1 VVAGKHSRPPSSV
14 KCPLCKV
21 QYSLLSTV
29 SQSFFFYFG
38 HSILGLTMIK
48 IFSFKESNI
57 QSNVTKS
64 YRRARLAE
72 KHSKGGSERGER
84 LLS

>member
-1 VVAGKHSRPPSSV
+1 
-14 KCPLCKV
+14 
-21 QYSLLSTV
+21 
-29 SQSFFFYFG
+29 
-38 HSILGLTMIK
+38 MIK